1 VSTIGKKNLLNSN
14 ISSTCPDNMVN
25 LGRLTAEIGGE
36 FVVPQQISPGF
47 AYILIAYFLNNICAK
62 NYRNRFIYIRVIAR
76 QSGDVFRDTVDTSG
90 ITVSLMRCMVWRI
103 LSLTN
108 VFGLKARPREEGLTP
123 YQGTKRCFGEF
134 KCPKCKRKWK
144 SGNSWANVGQD
155 CIKCK
160 IMVYPEKQVFHQCYG
175 F

>member
-1 VSTIGKKNLLNSN
+1 
-14 ISSTCPDNMVN
+14 
-25 LGRLTAEIGGE
+25 LGEI
-36 FVVPQQISPGF
+36 
-47 AYILIAYFLNNICAK
+47 LK
-62 NYRNRFIYIRVIAR
+62 RV
-76 QSGDVFRDTVDTSG
+76 
-90 ITVSLMRCMVWRI
+90 
-103 LSLTN
+103 N
-108 VFGLKARPREEGLTP
+108 VFILKARPREEGLTP

-160 IMVYPEKQVFHQCYG
+160 IVVYPQKQVHNTTFANFFCI